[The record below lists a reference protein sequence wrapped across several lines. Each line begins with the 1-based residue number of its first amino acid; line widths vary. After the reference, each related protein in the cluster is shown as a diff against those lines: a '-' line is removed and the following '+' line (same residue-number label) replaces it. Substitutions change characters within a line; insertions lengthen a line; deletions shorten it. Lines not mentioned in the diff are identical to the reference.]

1 MSVLY
6 LICDLDGV
14 VFTFTSADA
23 EIWQFSRLSQF
34 HHDNGKDH
42 FVLRQASEGNTS
54 RWVLEN
60 QSGQATIF
68 GTPKYSGNGPPFR
81 GKPSPPRGMWTVWGC
96 PFVLSDTM
104 PQKDAI
110 PSPFTFEVPFA
121 KMHFREEGRLG
132 YLDID
137 VFNAAIEDES
147 LDEILQALRKVLV
160 NLAQRPEMVLLLR
173 TDARSAP
180 MPSMRHVRKF
190 LAFIQ
195 KEVGTECVL
204 VGRGSAIVLVPST
217 FLGMAVL
224 RLVQLVQRMLPAPY
238 PQAIVASLEEADE
251 FLKNIA
257 QETTACA
264 PIPWE
269 AAASPR
275 PLQEYMRTKT
285 EEVES
290 EVVDLRNHE
299 VETRPLPLNQAMAPE
314 FKGESHPAMSAS
326 ASSKRTAS
334 PSRLSGS
341 SSKRLRGQVS
351 RQPEEEPEDVIFVVD
366 EWEEMEPMVPC
377 ERCGAMVAFSES
389 ALAAHMAICEAA
401 VEVPSEDITC
411 DQCGEIVAFSNFSEH
426 CKKHS
431 ASDFSGQEVA
441 CEVCGV
447 LKLGVQFKKWG
458 MVLLNLVQLEA
469 TGSLM

>member
-1 MSVLY
+1 MADEELCPGSMSVLY

-23 EIWQFSRLSQF
+23 ETWQFSRLSQF

-257 QETTACA
+257 QE
-264 PIPWE
+264 
-269 AAASPR
+269 
-275 PLQEYMRTKT
+275 YMPTKT

-299 VETRPLPLNQAMAPE
+299 VETRPLPLNQVQNDRLFRSCQDVCDDIEDKDPDAELEQQLSDMGPEALPQTPMAKPW
-314 FKGESHPAMSAS
+314 FP
-326 ASSKRTAS
+326 
-334 PSRLSGS
+334 
-341 SSKRLRGQVS
+341 
-351 RQPEEEPEDVIFVVD
+351 
-366 EWEEMEPMVPC
+366 WC
-377 ERCGAMVAFSES
+377 
-389 ALAAHMAICEAA
+389 
-401 VEVPSEDITC
+401 
-411 DQCGEIVAFSNFSEH
+411 
-426 CKKHS
+426 
-431 ASDFSGQEVA
+431 A
-441 CEVCGV
+441 CNP
-447 LKLGVQFKKWG
+447 K
-458 MVLLNLVQLEA
+458 
-469 TGSLM
+469 